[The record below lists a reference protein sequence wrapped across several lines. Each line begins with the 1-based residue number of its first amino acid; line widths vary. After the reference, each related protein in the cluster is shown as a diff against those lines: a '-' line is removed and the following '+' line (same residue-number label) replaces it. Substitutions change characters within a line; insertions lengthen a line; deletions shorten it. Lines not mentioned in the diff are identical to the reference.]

1 MKRRKIEMGTYA
13 YTLRKNPIIA
23 IDKDIGAPIAIG
35 ITKYAYKVS
44 WNHSADYNRLVGRM
58 ETLAEKARD
67 ANPNLVMTTFGDPK
81 EHDFD
86 RYGPMAVYRTSPTM
100 TSFYDSQSPGTLIGF
115 MYKSGKSFIF
125 ERSEEKVAA

>member
-1 MKRRKIEMGTYA
+1 MKRRKIEMGTYV

-23 IDKDIGAPIAIG
+23 IDKDIGAPVAIG

-44 WNHSADYNRLVGRM
+44 SYHSADYNRLVGRM

-67 ANPNLVMTTFGDPK
+67 ANPNLVMITFGDPK

-115 MYKSGKSFIF
+115 IYKSGKSFIF
-125 ERSEEKVAA
+125 ERSEEKIAA